1 MRILVTLDYYHPH
14 WTGLTAY
21 AKRLAEGLV
30 ARGHQVTVL
39 TSQHEPY
46 LPRHE
51 VINGVHVERVWV
63 AARLSRGI
71 VMPTFPARLAR
82 LLAQHDL
89 VHIHTPMP
97 ETLLVTAMARA
108 MKKPSLVTH
117 QGDVV
122 MPAGMFNA
130 LIQYGVVLMRLG
142 LQFADFVVVHSADY
156 GRHSLFLAPFA
167 SKLGAIYPP
176 VELPA
181 PRAEMVADL
190 RRGLGLEGKQIVG
203 FAGRFVEEKGFDI
216 LLEAMPEVVRRV
228 PNVHFV
234 FAGETNVRY
243 EAFYA
248 YCAPLI
254 EANSDHLTMLGLL
267 RDAQDLANFYAMCD
281 IFVLPSRT
289 DCFPSVQLEAL
300 MSGTPLVTTDIP
312 GAREVVQVTGMG
324 RLVAPQNPE
333 ALADGIV
340 DMLRDRDAFQ
350 PQRAAID
357 AVFGP
362 QRCLDRYEQLMSIL
376 TRAYPPQL
384 ATLPMLVNAASK
396 SVMGDE

>member
-51 VINGVHVERVWV
+51 VVNGVHIERAWV
-63 AARLSRGI
+63 AARLSRGV
-71 VMPTFPARLAR
+71 VMPAFPAAVVR
-82 LLAQHDL
+82 LLARHDL

-97 ETLLVTAMARA
+97 EALLVTALARA
-108 MKKPSLVTH
+108 IKKPSLVTH

-122 MPAGMFNA
+122 MPAGRFNA
-130 LIQYGVVLMRLG
+130 IIQYGVVLMRLG
-142 LQFADFVVVHSADY
+142 MQFADYIVVHSADY
-156 GRHSLFLAPFA
+156 GRHSLFLAPFG

-181 PRAEMVADL
+181 PRPGMVADL
-190 RRGLGLEGKQIVG
+190 RRSLGLDGKQVVG

-216 LLEAMPEVVRRV
+216 LLKAMPSVVEQV
-228 PNVHFV
+228 PNAHFV

-243 EAFYA
+243 EDFYA
-248 YCAPLI
+248 SCAPLI
-254 EANSDHLTMLGLL
+254 HANRAHLSMLGLL
-267 RDAQDLANFYAMCD
+267 HDAQELADFYALCD
-281 IFVLPSRT
+281 TFVLPSRT

-300 MSGTPLVTTDIP
+300 LSGTPLVTTDIP
-312 GAREVVQVTGMG
+312 GAREVVKVTGNG
-324 RLVAPQNPE
+324 ILVPANSPQG
-333 ALADGIV
+333 LADGIV
-340 DMLRDRDAFQ
+340 AMLRDRAAYQ
-350 PQRAAID
+350 PSRSAVHTLFGID
-357 AVFGP
+357 
-362 QRCLDRYEQLMSIL
+362 RCLERYEELMCLLSQV
-376 TRAYPPQL
+376 YPPK
-384 ATLPMLVNAASK
+384 LPALPPV
-396 SVMGDE
+396 